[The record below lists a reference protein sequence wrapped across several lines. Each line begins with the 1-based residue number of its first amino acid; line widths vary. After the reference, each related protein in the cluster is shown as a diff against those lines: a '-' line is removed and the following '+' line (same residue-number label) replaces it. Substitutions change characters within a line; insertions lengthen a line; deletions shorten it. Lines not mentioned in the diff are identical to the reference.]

1 MSLSRWQRVDVN
13 KFFSIYFKDESCV
26 SCARTWAPFNAMTIY
41 VYEWLKNC
49 FILWSPHLHI
59 HIIQQ
64 KKQKKN
70 NGEKNVQT
78 EWFEFS
84 IFFNAIVFFISCARN
99 IGGACLRELNKVCS
113 LAFNVSVIYLC
124 LAPHAALPNIKRW
137 QSWQRNANDKK
148 PDAFTN
154 HSAHCFS
161 ICVSLMLATFTSTK
175 MKWNRVGMTTT
186 MVIII
191 VQIFM

>member
-1 MSLSRWQRVDVN
+1 MCAHLSAFQCNDN
-13 KFFSIYFKDESCV
+13 ICV
-26 SCARTWAPFNAMTIY
+26 WMIEKLF
-41 VYEWLKNC
+41 
-49 FILWSPHLHI
+49 HLVI
-59 HIIQQ
+59 TTPTYTYNST
-64 KKQKKN
+64 KETEKN

-137 QSWQRNANDKK
+137 QLWQRNANDKK